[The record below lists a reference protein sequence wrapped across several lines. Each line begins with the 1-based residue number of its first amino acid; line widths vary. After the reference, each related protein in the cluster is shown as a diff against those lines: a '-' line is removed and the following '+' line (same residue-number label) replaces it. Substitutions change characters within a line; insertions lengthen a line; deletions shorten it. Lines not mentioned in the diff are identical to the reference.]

1 MWHFIARVI
10 DYLDTVPPLFLLVT
24 ALMSIGWERRDYILY
39 YLGCQFLFNGYA
51 NFLNELK
58 QDNLFAYSLNF
69 AWTQFLLSYFFIKI
83 YSHRYFTWA
92 LLTITLVYQA
102 NVLAA
107 LQSSSI
113 IATFDSSSFGL
124 VSLLVTLYCLLYYAK
139 QLSEQPRENILTVRN
154 FWYVNGLF
162 TYYTSNFFIFLT
174 YNTLTRMNAANIGV
188 IWRVHNVVFLIMC
201 VYFFIGLRCK
211 TLPAEEL
218 KLSL

>member
-1 MWHFIARVI
+1 M
-10 DYLDTVPPLFLLVT
+10 
-24 ALMSIGWERRDYILY
+24 GWGRRDYILY
-39 YLGCQFLFNGYA
+39 YLSCQFLFNGYA

-69 AWTQFLLSYFFIKI
+69 AWTQFLLSLFFIKI
-83 YSHRYFTWA
+83 YSHRYFTWI
-92 LLTITLVYQA
+92 LLAVTLVYQT
-102 NVLAA
+102 NVLVA

-124 VSLLVTLYCLLYYAK
+124 VSLLVTLYCLLYYAR
-139 QLSEQPRENILTVRN
+139 QLSELPTENILTVRN

-174 YNTLTRMNAANIGV
+174 YNTLTRTNAANISV

-211 TLPAEEL
+211 ALPEEEL